1 MVDYEKLGAF
11 YLGRTYDVAARAPVR
26 DDLVLYPSKHL
37 TTHGVCVGMT
47 GSGKTG
53 LCVGLLEEAAIDGI
67 PVLAIDPKGDLSNL
81 ALTFPDLAP
90 SSFAAWVDPAEAERN
105 GTTVDALGAELAAR
119 WTAGLAEH
127 HQDAARIA
135 RLRAAADVVVYTPG
149 SRAGVQLAL
158 LPSFDAPSE
167 AELEDAEAFGA
178 RVASAVGALLGLARV
193 GDVDPQGREHVL
205 LSQILGQ
212 AWAAGKSLDLAALV
226 QAVQRPG
233 FDRVGVLDLESFYP
247 AKDRMA
253 LVLALNAILAS
264 PAAAQWTQ
272 GEPRDVARM
281 LYAPSGRPRV
291 AVVSIAHLDDAQRMF
306 FVSTLLG
313 RVISWMRAQPGTSS
327 LRALLYM
334 DEIFGYFPPIAS
346 PPSKGP
352 MLLLLKQARAFGLGV
367 VLATQ
372 NPVDLD
378 YKGLANCGTWWI
390 GRLQTER
397 DKLRVLDGL
406 EAALQSAGRPTDRG
420 TLDRLLSGLGSRV
433 FLMHDVHAGQPRTFE
448 TRWTMSY
455 LRGPLTREELGR
467 LKAQRPPDATARGPT
482 HSAGAASAVS
492 AAASPAASSGARPV
506 VAAEL
511 VEAFLPAEAGEGA
524 LTYKPALLAEA
535 KAHYVQAKTKLDAWR
550 TWTLLLPLAPDEVA
564 PDWASADVLT
574 DALGAALGTTSD
586 GPASRTPEDG
596 ARFDAAPALVSSA
609 KALEKAK
616 KAVSAHVYEAR
627 PLTVFTAPA
636 LGLRAEPGESRAA
649 FVARVALAAREARD
663 AAVEALEAKYA
674 PKLTALDDKL
684 RRAAAKVDAE
694 RADVSAETMNTAVT
708 MGSAIF
714 GALFGRKVL
723 SSANVGRASSS
734 VRAASRTAK
743 ARQDV
748 ARAEDA
754 HAALEGQRAELE
766 AELQAAAEALQAQHG
781 DAERAIQELTVAP
794 RKADTTIV
802 GFGVAWIPHR
812 VDSSGVVSSALALE
826 VAS

>member
-26 DDLVLYPSKHL
+26 DELVLYPSKHL

-81 ALTFPDLAP
+81 ALTFPDLSPA
-90 SSFAAWVDPAEAERN
+90 SFAAWVDPAEAERN
-105 GTTVDALGAELAAR
+105 GTTVDALGAELAQR
-119 WTAGLAEH
+119 WAAGLAEH

-178 RVASAVGALLGLARV
+178 RVSSAVGALLGLARV
-193 GDVDPQGREHVL
+193 GDRDPQSREHVL
-205 LSQILGQ
+205 LSQIIGQ
-212 AWAAGKSLDLAALV
+212 AWAAGQSLDLAALV
-226 QAVQRPG
+226 QAVQRPS

-247 AKDRMA
+247 AKERMA

-272 GEPRDVARM
+272 GEPLDVARM

-306 FVSTLLG
+306 FVATLLG

-334 DEIFGYFPPIAS
+334 DEIFGYFPPTAS
-346 PPSKGP
+346 PPSKPP

-406 EAALQSAGRPTDRG
+406 EAALQSAGRPADRA

-467 LKAQRPPDATARGPT
+467 LKAQRAPEGGGVRAPAA
-482 HSAGAASAVS
+482 AAAAVVVAASA
-492 AAASPAASSGARPV
+492 AGAARPV
-506 VAAEL
+506 VAAEVL
-511 VEAFLPAEAGEGA
+511 EAFLPAKPGDGA
-524 LTYKPALLAEA
+524 LVYKPALLAEA
-535 KAHYVQAKTKLDAWR
+535 KAHYVHAKTKLDAWR
-550 TWTLLLPLAPDEVA
+550 TWTLLLPLAPDELA
-564 PDWASADVLT
+564 PEWSSADALV
-574 DALGAALGTTSD
+574 DALGPALGTTSD
-586 GPASRTPEDG
+586 GPASRTPADG

-627 PLTVFTAPA
+627 PLSVFAAPA
-636 LGLRAEPGESRAA
+636 LGLRSEVGETRAA
-649 FVARVALAAREARD
+649 FAARVGLAAREARD
-663 AAVEALEAKYA
+663 AAIEGLEAKYA
-674 PKLTALDDKL
+674 PKLAAVDDKL
-684 RRAAAKVDAE
+684 RRAAAKIDAE

-754 HAALEGQRAELE
+754 QAALEAQRAELE
-766 AELQAAAEALQAQHG
+766 AELQAAATALQAEHG
-781 DAERAIQELTVAP
+781 DAERAIEVLAIPP

-802 GFGVAWIPHR
+802 GFGVAWVPHR
-812 VDSSGVVSSALALE
+812 VDASGVVEAALALE